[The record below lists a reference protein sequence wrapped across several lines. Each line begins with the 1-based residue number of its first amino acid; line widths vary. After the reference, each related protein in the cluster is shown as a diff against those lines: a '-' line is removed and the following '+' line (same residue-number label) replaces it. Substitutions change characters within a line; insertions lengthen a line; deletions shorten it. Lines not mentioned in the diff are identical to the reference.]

1 MIAVGRRIVTLEDL
15 PGATV
20 TIGPW
25 EWVEFQAFLKLDLGD
40 PLNVAR
46 MWDVFAAHIEEHP
59 FDVADVRE
67 LDGVAIVAIVNA
79 WTKMMRASPAL
90 RGLRH

>member
-1 MIAVGRRIVTLEDL
+1 MIVVGRRIVTLEDP

-25 EWVEFQAFLKLDLGD
+25 EWDEFQASLKLDLGD

-59 FDVADVRE
+59 FDVADVRD
-67 LDGVAIVAIVNA
+67 LDWVTIAAIVNA
-79 WTKMMRASPAL
+79 WTKMMSAAPPL
-90 RGLRH
+90 RGPRH